1 MKNTSPLKK
10 ESSNDPKNS
19 GVYRF
24 AAQTGSTGGDAEN
37 VPVDGC
43 GGGGHCELKMGEP
56 VNAPM
61 ALTLFVLG
69 VLTIVAAT
77 ALYPDRWR

>member
-1 MKNTSPLKK
+1 MKTTNPLKK
-10 ESSNDPKNS
+10 ESSNDPKNY
-19 GVYRF
+19 GAYRF
-24 AAQTGSTGGDAEN
+24 TAQTGSAGGDAVN

-43 GGGGHCELKMGEP
+43 GGGRHGKRKMGEP

-77 ALYPDRWR
+77 VLYPDRWR